1 MNPSAKT
8 VEELFRVKERV
19 FGIVKDVGIQGL
31 LAATGDCIRET
42 EEAVRS
48 SHDRVLAEAVLLLL
62 PCVTAAY
69 PRARKRDRSIIEMVL
84 GSKPIAKAMQI
95 TNARGAGQCQ
105 AVRECIPQFDA
116 INSSSQP

>member
-62 PCVTAAY
+62 PCITAAY
-69 PRARKRDRSIIEMVL
+69 PRAKKRDQSMIEMVL
-84 GSKPIAKAMQI
+84 GSKPVAKAMQI
-95 TNARGAGQCQ
+95 TNARSVGQCQ

-116 INSSSQP
+116 ITNSSQP